1 MRHAR
6 DVGSVS
12 KLAAMSQPAV
22 FPAQV
27 LIAGRVGAAA
37 LGFVAGFADAFGYM
51 RWHAFGANMTG
62 NTVMFALDLY
72 RDPKSALLPLGLIV
86 LFLGGSVVGRLIVDR
101 FSPSLALITEA
112 ILIVAA
118 ALTRGQGG
126 LNIIGVA
133 MGVQN
138 ASIAQFA
145 GVSANTGFLTG
156 DYSRLGQALAD
167 LVLRNEQE
175 QRRRTIS
182 ILIPLVLAYATGALA
197 AAAAHAVP
205 FEVLL
210 VLPIVLALV
219 FASSRGAFRGV

>member
-1 MRHAR
+1 
-6 DVGSVS
+6 
-12 KLAAMSQPAV
+12 MSQMAV
-22 FPAQV
+22 LPAQV
-27 LIAGRVGAAA
+27 LVAGRIGAAA

-72 RDPKSALLPLGLIV
+72 RDPKSALLPLGLIL
-86 LFLGGSVVGRLIVDR
+86 LFLAGSVVGRLIVDR
-101 FSPSLALITEA
+101 FSPPIGLLVEA

-118 ALTRGQGG
+118 ALTRGQDG

-145 GVSANTGFLTG
+145 GVSANTSFLTG
-156 DYSRLGQALAD
+156 DYSKLGQALAD
-167 LVLRNEQE
+167 LLLRNGREQS
-175 QRRRTIS
+175 RRTIS
-182 ILIPLVLAYATGALA
+182 ILIPLVLAYASGAVA

-205 FEVLL
+205 YEVLL

-219 FASSRGAFRGV
+219 FASSRGVFRGVQ